1 MPSEIH
7 RLPTE
12 IISEIFVHC
21 STKHDGCKPRLV
33 ATVCTRWRE
42 VALATSKLW
51 SNIHVHQ
58 EEIKSESLL
67 SLLALQLQRSGQVP
81 LSVVFYD
88 RRLSVLELLLTASHR
103 WESLDL
109 DILNPT
115 LRECL
120 RASPN
125 PFPIL
130 KKLRIQ
136 ITSPFV
142 LGNLSRAPLLEEL
155 TLIGV
160 NSSVPSKLLW
170 PRLTKCTIFYDAPKV
185 VLAVLRSASTMEEL
199 CLYNCCY
206 AMDQDPDLTMD
217 AVTSAIR
224 SLKISCCSTS
234 FNQDFL
240 GHLTTPNLE
249 ELILDD
255 FTGNTYLTSLLAGS
269 SGPITHLS
277 LCDVRVSERELIAL
291 LRLTDALDHL
301 EISWP
306 YDVHSNVLM
315 EALTILPGNRRRIL
329 PRLRMLNI
337 TGGLSCHDDILLT
350 MLRSRHPVL
359 ERVELN
365 YAGRTFFFDRALD
378 GLRKAGM
385 KISMLLDGPVDPF
398 ADGEEEDIVD

>member
-1 MPSEIH
+1 MPSGIH
-7 RLPTE
+7 ELPTE
-12 IISEIFVHC
+12 ILSEIFVHS

-42 VALATSKLW
+42 AALSTPQLW
-51 SNIHVHQ
+51 SNIHLDR
-58 EEIKSESLL
+58 EDIKSESLL
-67 SLLALQLQRSGQVP
+67 SLLALQLRRSGQIP
-81 LSVVFYD
+81 LSVVFYGND
-88 RRLSVLELLLTASHR
+88 HRRSVLELLLA
-103 WESLDL
+103 
-109 DILNPT
+109 
-115 LRECL
+115 
-120 RASPN
+120 
-125 PFPIL
+125 
-130 KKLRIQ
+130 KLRIR

-142 LGNLSRAPLLEEL
+142 LGNLSCAPLLEEL
-155 TLIGV
+155 TLIWV
-160 NSSVPSKLLW
+160 NCSVPSKLLW
-170 PRLTKCTIFYDAPKV
+170 PRLTKCTIFYCTPKV
-185 VLAVLRSASTMEEL
+185 ALAVLRSAPTIEEL
-199 CLYNCCY
+199 CLYNCY
-206 AMDQDPDLTMD
+206 YPIDQDPDLIME

-240 GHLTTPNLE
+240 NHLTTPNLE

-255 FTGNTYLTSLLAGS
+255 FTGTTYLTSLSAGS

-291 LRLTDALDHL
+291 LRLTDSLNHL

-315 EALTILPGNRRRIL
+315 EALTILPGSRRRLL
-329 PRLRMLNI
+329 PRLRVLSI
-337 TGGLSCHDDILLT
+337 TGGLSCHDDVLLT
-350 MLRSRHPVL
+350 MLRSRYPVL

-385 KISMLLDGPVDPF
+385 KITMLLDGPVDPF
-398 ADGEEEDIVD
+398 AGDGEEEDVVD